1 MLHIQPTEIT
11 SPTNRPPEVRWPAM
25 SSCVVAGE
33 VVPRPGVDGL
43 NHVAYEIRYQ
53 WNHKLLDIFDANLKS
68 ATEILVP
75 LVVVK

>member
-1 MLHIQPTEIT
+1 
-11 SPTNRPPEVRWPAM
+11 M